1 MEIILKKK
9 NKHAWSGVL
18 KYRNCFD
25 YIAPYWTRSGSIYT
39 GLTAEDEK
47 RLEKAL
53 GFEEGKLAR
62 SSKFWNNFCVKLGAE
77 EKVFHT
83 DNAWDE
89 LQYIFLK
96 DHKRVA
102 TSLSSVKAAT
112 DYLLINKESEAVES
126 NRINKQ
132 RRNAIKEFD
141 KMSLEDMRKCLRL
154 YGYKADTMSAEL
166 VEQKLFSEVEK
177 DPNRFF
183 VKWVNNKNRA
193 TETIIEQALA
203 KNVMRKSRNVYYYGT
218 DIVGNS
224 IEDAIAYLDTPA
236 NQDLKLTILQEI
248 ESK

>member
-9 NKHAWSGVL
+9 NKHAWSNVV
-18 KYRNCFD
+18 KYKNCFD

-53 GFEEGKLAR
+53 GFQEGKLAR
-62 SSKFWNNFCVKLGAE
+62 HSPFWTNFCVKLGID

-89 LQYIFLK
+89 LQYLFLK

-102 TSLSSVKAAT
+102 TSLSAVKAAT

-132 RRNAIKEFD
+132 RRQAIKEFD
-141 KMSLEDMRKCLRL
+141 KLSLEDMRKCLRL

-166 VEQKLFSEVEK
+166 IEQKLFTEVEK
-177 DPNRFF
+177 DPSRFF
-183 VKWVNNKNRA
+183 NKWVNNKNRA
-193 TETIIEQALA
+193 TESIVEQAIA

-224 IEDAIAYLDTPA
+224 LDDAIAYLDTPA

>member
-9 NKHAWSGVL
+9 NKHAWSSVV
-18 KYRNCFD
+18 KYKNCFD

-39 GLTAEDEK
+39 GLTPEDET

-53 GFEEGKLAR
+53 GYQPGHLAR
-62 SSKFWNNFCVKLGAE
+62 HSAFWNNFCVKLGAE

-89 LQYIFLK
+89 LQYLFLK

-102 TSLSSVKAAT
+102 TSLAAVKAAT
-112 DYLLINKESEAVES
+112 DYILINKESEAIEA

-132 RRNAIKEFD
+132 RRQAIKDFD

-154 YGYKADTMSAEL
+154 YGYKTDTMSAEL
-166 VEQKLFSEVEK
+166 IEQKLFVEVEK
-177 DPNRFF
+177 DPQRFYS
-183 VKWVNNKNRA
+183 KWVNNKTRN
-193 TETIIEQALA
+193 TEAYIEQAIA
-203 KNVMRKSRNVYYYGT
+203 KNIMRKSRNIYYYGT
-218 DIVGNS
+218 DIIGNS
-224 IEDAIAYLDTPA
+224 LEDAVGYLDNPA
-236 NQDLKLTILQEI
+236 NQDLKLSILQEI